1 MMQGRNVCVHCMD
14 IPIQKGKEGFIGLRD
29 FSGII
34 LRIFEDAGF
43 IYHSR
48 ITIWKDPVVEMQRTK
63 ALGLLH
69 KQIKKDSTMCRVG
82 LPDYVM
88 VFRKDGE
95 RNNPVKNDDMSVDVW
110 QKLASP
116 VWFDINQSNTLQGVR
131 EAKED
136 KDEKHICP
144 LQLDVIERC
153 IKLYSNEGD
162 KVFTPFMGIG
172 SEVYQAIKMGRYGI
186 GFELKDSY
194 YEIAVKNIKS
204 AILDKKQLNLF

>member
-1 MMQGRNVCVHCMD
+1 MGNSSDYNQFVKHFGFLVKELYRVMMQGRNVCVHCMD

-95 RNNPVKNDDMSVDVW
+95 RNNPVKNDDMSVDVG
-110 QKLASP
+110 QRLATH
-116 VWFDINQSNTLQGVR
+116 V
-131 EAKED
+131 
-136 KDEKHICP
+136 
-144 LQLDVIERC
+144 
-153 IKLYSNEGD
+153 
-162 KVFTPFMGIG
+162 
-172 SEVYQAIKMGRYGI
+172 
-186 GFELKDSY
+186 
-194 YEIAVKNIKS
+194 
-204 AILDKKQLNLF
+204 